1 MLQLPKVLPFALK
14 SNLRVSEELF
24 DQWLSLLE
32 IDHLVTSLLN
42 DAKADVPLNVPGNS
56 FMKNVAARN
65 SLPSMFP
72 AGSARPLSP
81 RRMTLGHK

>member
-32 IDHLVTSLLN
+32 IDRLVTSLLN

-56 FMKNVAARN
+56 FTKNVATRN

-72 AGSARPLSP
+72 AGSAPPLSP